1 MFESSEKMVN
11 NTLLKRSSK
20 KQRLKRDLIYLCLSL
35 PAIIVLLLFH
45 YVPLSGIVIAFK
57 DYNYRDGIFGS
68 SWVGFD
74 NFKFLFKSV
83 DGVRILRNTI
93 GYSLASM
100 FLINLIGGMIVAL
113 LLYEVTSK
121 RLNKLYQ
128 TSMLIPSFISFTAIT
143 YIVYLLLNP
152 ELGLLNQILNSFN
165 IESVNWYNEAKYW
178 PIILMIVHIWRD
190 IGMAALYYYAALL
203 SIDKSLFE
211 AAELDGAGKWKQIWY
226 VSVPELLPMASMV
239 VISKMGSILSS
250 SFDLYYQVPMNSGAL
265 YPATDVISTYVYRGL
280 IGGNIGSGSAVGLF
294 QSAVGLVLIIVT
306 NAIIKKIDPNK
317 AMF

>member
-190 IGMAALYYYAALL
+190 IGMAALYYYC
-203 SIDKSLFE
+203 
-211 AAELDGAGKWKQIWY
+211 GGCRGKY
-226 VSVPELLPMASMV
+226 HGRLPCYDIAH
-239 VISKMGSILSS
+239 G
-250 SFDLYYQVPMNSGAL
+250 
-265 YPATDVISTYVYRGL
+265 TYKYR
-280 IGGNIGSGSAVGLF
+280 
-294 QSAVGLVLIIVT
+294 
-306 NAIIKKIDPNK
+306 
-317 AMF
+317 

>member
-294 QSAVGLVLIIVT
+294 QSVVGLVLIIVT

>member
-211 AAELDGAGKWKQIWY
+211 AAELDGAGKWNQIWY